1 MIKKILFLVAFVCIN
16 ISAFCQEKND
26 NLTWEQRKQ
35 QFKADKIAFIST
47 AMDFTVE
54 EAQAFWPIY
63 NKFDEK
69 LDQIGEKR
77 RLTFDPRKTELSNLS
92 EAQCTNILETSFEL
106 DKEELNAK
114 DEFYKELKSRFSSSK
129 ILKYYRAEHE
139 FRRKIFC
146 KNGFNGSFGKSY
158 KNN

>member
-63 NKFDEK
+63 NKFD
-69 LDQIGEKR
+69 
-77 RLTFDPRKTELSNLS
+77 
-92 EAQCTNILETSFEL
+92 
-106 DKEELNAK
+106 
-114 DEFYKELKSRFSSSK
+114 
-129 ILKYYRAEHE
+129 
-139 FRRKIFC
+139 
-146 KNGFNGSFGKSY
+146 
-158 KNN
+158 